1 MIPEKKMITTTTKR
15 NSVKNICL
23 MDRFTIIGENESRW
37 DHTIFVLV
45 VYNGVL
51 GVCNKTNISCQFM
64 FNIEIT
70 HPW

>member
-1 MIPEKKMITTTTKR
+1 
-15 NSVKNICL
+15 
-23 MDRFTIIGENESRW
+23 MDRFTIIGENEIRW
-37 DHTIFVLV
+37 DYIIFVLV

-64 FNIEIT
+64 FNSEIT